1 MEMVEDA
8 VNNAGKEEEA
18 GDSGGETEEEV
29 PHKQKFKNLE
39 QVLHESLYNPLPPQ
53 PRETFRYQIE
63 AMKKKVEHITWCTY
77 KADDK

>member
-1 MEMVEDA
+1 MEMVDA
-8 VNNAGKEEEA
+8 VNNAGEEIEA
-18 GDSGGETEEEV
+18 GAPDGEAEEEV

-39 QVLHESLYNPLPPQ
+39 QVLHESLYYPLPLQ
-53 PRETFRYQIE
+53 LRETFRYQTE